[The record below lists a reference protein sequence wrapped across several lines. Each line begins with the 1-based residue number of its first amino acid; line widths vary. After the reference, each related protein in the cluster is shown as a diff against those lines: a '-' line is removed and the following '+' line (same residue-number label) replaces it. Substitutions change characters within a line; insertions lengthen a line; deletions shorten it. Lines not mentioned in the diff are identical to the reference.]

1 MKYIVDRIEGN
12 LAVCEAEN
20 TDMAVISLADLPVGT
35 HEGSVIVFKNGTY
48 TLDVGEEQ
56 ERRKRILALQDG
68 IFDE

>member
-20 TDMAVISLADLPVGT
+20 MTFTVISLADLPQGT
-35 HEGSVIVFKNGTY
+35 HEGSVVIFKNGSY
-48 TLDVGEEQ
+48 SLDEETEQ
-56 ERRKRILALQDG
+56 KRRDRILELQDG